1 MSKTS
6 SSQLAA
12 NKRWQANHPEKQ
24 RAYRYASYARN
35 YIRKLATKEQLE
47 ALKKL
52 IDQRLSQL

>member
-47 ALKKL
+47 ALKN
-52 IDQRLSQL
+52 